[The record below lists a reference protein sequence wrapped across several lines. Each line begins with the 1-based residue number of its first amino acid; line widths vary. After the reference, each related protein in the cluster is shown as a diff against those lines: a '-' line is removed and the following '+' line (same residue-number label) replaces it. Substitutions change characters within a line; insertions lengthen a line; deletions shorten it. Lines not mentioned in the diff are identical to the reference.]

1 MCSSF
6 KHIRVCVCV
15 CVLYERILVNL
26 PVSSAFIKTQ
36 LFAQIAESAKFM

>member
-1 MCSSF
+1 M
-6 KHIRVCVCV
+6 